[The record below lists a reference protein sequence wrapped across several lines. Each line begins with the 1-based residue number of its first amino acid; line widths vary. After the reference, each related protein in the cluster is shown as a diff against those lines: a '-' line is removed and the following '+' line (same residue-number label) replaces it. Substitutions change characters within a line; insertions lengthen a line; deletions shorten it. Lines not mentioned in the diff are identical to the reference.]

1 MTSYVGIFYIARGE
15 MYCNKLSCL
24 CGLSHSNTRGNITLK
39 KNMIVKLS
47 KLLKGVEGSVM
58 ARATN

>member
-1 MTSYVGIFYIARGE
+1 